1 MGIHVMTYLVQN
13 DSKKQ
18 NMSIHDLSNRFNVS
32 SSYLSKILAKLSKAK
47 LILSMPGVNGGY
59 RLNKPAASISFYD
72 VIVGRRFLMY
82 LQDPL
87 DAIILAKKLLKPN
100 GLMIFQESAAVG
112 SEGQNKLFPLHHYLQ
127 ELIWNTITYEGG
139 NIHIGS
145 ELYSL
150 FRKARLDVIDYKEE
164 LVIQTPE
171 TGSDLAWLTNIML
184 PRIIKSG
191 ATTDKILDTGKLE
204 KKLQEEIAQANTGFI
219 RDTNFGICGVINQS

>member
-1 MGIHVMTYLVQN
+1 
-13 DSKKQ
+13 
-18 NMSIHDLSNRFNVS
+18 
-32 SSYLSKILAKLSKAK
+32 
-47 LILSMPGVNGGY
+47 
-59 RLNKPAASISFYD
+59 
-72 VIVGRRFLMY
+72 MY

-100 GLMIFQESAAVG
+100 GMMIFQESAAVG

-171 TGSDLAWLTNIML
+171 TGSDLAWLANIML

-204 KKLQEEIAQANTGFI
+204 KNYKKK
-219 RDTNFGICGVINQS
+219 

>member
-1 MGIHVMTYLVQN
+1 MIYLI
-13 DSKKQ
+13 DSMCHLLIFLKFWQSYQK
-18 NMSIHDLSNRFNVS
+18 RS
-32 SSYLSKILAKLSKAK
+32 SS
-47 LILSMPGVNGGY
+47 
-59 RLNKPAASISFYD
+59 
-72 VIVGRRFLMY
+72 
-82 LQDPL
+82 
-87 DAIILAKKLLKPN
+87 
-100 GLMIFQESAAVG
+100 
-112 SEGQNKLFPLHHYLQ
+112 
-127 ELIWNTITYEGG
+127 TYEGG

>member
-1 MGIHVMTYLVQN
+1 
-13 DSKKQ
+13 
-18 NMSIHDLSNRFNVS
+18 
-32 SSYLSKILAKLSKAK
+32 
-47 LILSMPGVNGGY
+47 
-59 RLNKPAASISFYD
+59 
-72 VIVGRRFLMY
+72 MY
-82 LQDPL
+82 LQAPL
-87 DAIILAKKLLKPN
+87 DAIILAKKLLRPN
-100 GLMIFQESAAVG
+100 GLMIFQESDAVG